1 MKRQVTS
8 TRKENGVITAICN
21 SSAWWPPVS
30 SSQAIREIEN
40 KTYRYFVR
48 VGFDEV
54 DIHVVDGANGKYL
67 RTDPD
72 KTERNNLLE
81 LPDC

>member
-1 MKRQVTS
+1 MKRQITS
-8 TRKENGVITAICN
+8 TKKEAGVITAICN
-21 SSAWWPPVS
+21 NPQWWSPVN

-40 KTYRYFVR
+40 YTYRYYVR
-48 VGFDEV
+48 IGYDEV
-54 DIHVVDGANGKYL
+54 DLHVVDGQNGKYL